1 MNYKK
6 IWASIFILCVFCF
19 PLNVFALEIDCS
31 VKNMNVSVCD
41 SGCDYSDLGEL
52 FDDIDTYTDDCD
64 LNSLTI
70 NIGEGYYPVSF
81 NSIGYV
87 DNLTIKG
94 ADKNKTTLGF
104 DEHFRVTST
113 TNASISDLKINSN
126 DEYYSF
132 KVRNSKNVNL
142 NNLIIDAK
150 NSEVGILFEEVDNV
164 KVNNTVINGANS
176 FGVYNNR
183 CEPNTVPSTEREII
197 YRNLVEINNSDISN
211 NTCGVLDG
219 CFEEVEPLY
228 DSVVSSFESY
238 ASTSRSMIEYEYDT
252 TVINNSKLGCA
263 IAYGELYRN
272 YPPSIYIKSNN
283 TWTEIPVYDEN
294 IVELADG
301 RVVVEF
307 EEERSVSLKNK
318 NQLEINS
325 IFENSS
331 EFDWVV
337 EDETIAKVKD
347 GKIIPLK
354 VGKTI
359 LTATNGSINY
369 RVNLV
374 VTNDLLNNPKTLNI
388 GYILVAVIVFGVFG
402 SLIYKKQ
409 KSN

>member
-1 MNYKK
+1 MRK
-6 IWASIFILCVFCF
+6 IPKSVF
-19 PLNVFALEIDCS
+19 
-31 VKNMNVSVCD
+31 
-41 SGCDYSDLGEL
+41 
-52 FDDIDTYTDDCD
+52 
-64 LNSLTI
+64 
-70 NIGEGYYPVSF
+70 
-81 NSIGYV
+81 
-87 DNLTIKG
+87 
-94 ADKNKTTLGF
+94 
-104 DEHFRVTST
+104 
-113 TNASISDLKINSN
+113 
-126 DEYYSF
+126 
-132 KVRNSKNVNL
+132 
-142 NNLIIDAK
+142 
-150 NSEVGILFEEVDNV
+150 LFEEVDNV

-183 CEPNTVPSTEREII
+183 CDLGQEAPIDRSIS

-283 TWTEIPVYDEN
+283 TWTEKPVYDEN